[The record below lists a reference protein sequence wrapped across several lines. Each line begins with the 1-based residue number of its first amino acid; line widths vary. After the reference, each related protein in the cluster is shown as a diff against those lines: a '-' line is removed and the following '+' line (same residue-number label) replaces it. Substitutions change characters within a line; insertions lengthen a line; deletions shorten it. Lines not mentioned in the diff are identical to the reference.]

1 MSKPREILLID
12 DNPADA
18 ELVRICLVSGPNV
31 VNLHVAEDGAEAL
44 RFLQREGEHAN
55 APRPDLVL
63 LDLSL
68 PRIDGRKILQMIR
81 NTADLHRLPVVV
93 FTSSENPVDVAAS
106 YDLGASCFVTKPIT
120 LNELERVVHAITD
133 FWLTVATLPA

>member
-18 ELVRICLVSGPNV
+18 ELVRICLASGPNV
-31 VNLHVAEDGAEAL
+31 VNLHVAEDGGEAL

-68 PRIDGRKILQMIR
+68 PGIDGRKILQMIR
-81 NTADLHRLPVVV
+81 NTADLRRLPVVV

-106 YDLGASCFVTKPIT
+106 YDLGASCFVTKPIA
-120 LNELERVVHAITD
+120 LNDLERVVHAITD

>member
-1 MSKPREILLID
+1 MSKPHEILLID

-18 ELVRICLVSGPNV
+18 ELIRICLVSGPNV
-31 VNLHVAEDGAEAL
+31 VNLHVTEDGGEAL

-81 NTADLHRLPVVV
+81 NTADLRRLPVVV